1 MKHVVK
7 EKVSDELL
15 PFRILA
21 HFLFDL
27 VVFDGVCREV
37 MMGDGVGGKVLMRWC
52 HQRWNAQDNQLSKRE
67 RDDTV
72 NPCLHAVLPWG
83 DVLAPGKRLVPA
95 CQGITPCQADTSLYQ
110 PAEELLLSK
119 QLVFARRGVI
129 PQAQQ
134 YQPAEELLLGK
145 QVQASTCSASQYTLV
160 PEGAIP
166 WRAGASQY
174 LLAEE

>member
-1 MKHVVK
+1 
-7 EKVSDELL
+7 
-15 PFRILA
+15 
-21 HFLFDL
+21 
-27 VVFDGVCREV
+27 
-37 MMGDGVGGKVLMRWC
+37 MGDGVGGKVLMRWC

-72 NPCLHAVLPWG
+72 NPRLHAVLPWG

-95 CQGITPCQADTSLYQ
+95 RQGITPCQADTSLYQ

-119 QLVFARRGVI
+119 QV
-129 PQAQQ
+129 QAGTSQQ

-166 WRAGASQY
+166 WRAGASRY